1 MKIKNISDTQFEKIF
16 LSSLIFLPV
25 LIISWNLDNDFWFL
39 ISHGREV
46 VTLGIPHIEPLTI
59 HENFDFVMQQWLF
72 STIVWDLYSKYGEIA
87 IIIFFTVLTVSLG
100 VLLLKFSYICSNKK
114 IKTSSLVS
122 LVSFLSICCFFIV
135 TRPQVF
141 TYIFIVV
148 ELLSL
153 ELYAKTE
160 KFLYLC
166 VLPVISVLQINIH
179 ASMWGLLLV
188 FALPYL
194 VNSFTFSLWNLK
206 SEGYKKIPL
215 FVVLI
220 AMFVCGF
227 INPYGIKA
235 MAYIFSSYGQ
245 ELLDNTIN
253 EMAVISIKEMQG
265 LLFFVIL
272 FMVVLVFKREKKPG
286 IELRYELLLYGT
298 TILTLMSQKSLAF
311 FLIGCI
317 PFFSAVFGIL
327 EEQIVILNSNKKR
340 TRILKSIL
348 PLYVVL
354 IIACG
359 LSIKI
364 NQYSYED
371 SLPQSYKAIDFLSER
386 VSDKKKAKIY
396 TSYESGGYAE
406 YKGFKVYMDARA
418 EVFLKDNNHQ
428 EDVFE
433 EYIKMQLGD
442 IHYNDVLNKYNFSYL
457 IIDREDI
464 LHVYLNDDENY
475 ELIYKDDNS
484 KIYKPK
490 V

>member
-46 VTLGIPHIEPLTI
+46 VTSGIPHIEPLTI

-87 IIIFFTVLTVSLG
+87 IIIFFTVLSVLLG
-100 VLLLKFSYICSNKK
+100 VLLSKFSYICSNKK

-122 LVSFLSICCFFIV
+122 LVSFFCICCFFIV

-141 TYIFIVV
+141 TYIFIVI

-153 ELYAKTE
+153 ELYARTE
-160 KFLYLC
+160 KFLYLG
-166 VLPVISVLQINIH
+166 VLPVISVLQINMH
-179 ASMWGLLLV
+179 ASMWGLLFV

-194 VNSFTFSLWNLK
+194 VNSFTFELWSLK

-215 FVVLI
+215 FVALI
-220 AMFVCGF
+220 AMFACGF
-227 INPYGIKA
+227 MNPYGVKA
-235 MAYIFSSYGQ
+235 MTYVVSSYGQ

-253 EMAVISIKEMQG
+253 EMATISIKEVPG
-265 LLFFVIL
+265 LLFFAIL
-272 FMVVLVFKREKKPG
+272 FLSLMVFRCLKKQK
-286 IELRYELLLYGT
+286 IELRYELLFYGT
-298 TILTLMSQKSLAF
+298 AVLTLMSQKSFVF

-317 PFFSAVFGIL
+317 PLFSVTC
-327 EEQIVILNSNKKR
+327 QIFEGKIVVLNSNKKR
-340 TRILKSIL
+340 TCILKKVL
-348 PLYVVL
+348 PIYIAF
-354 IIACG
+354 IIICG
-359 LSIKI
+359 LNIKI
-364 NQYSYED
+364 SKYSYED
-371 SLPQSYKAIDFLSER
+371 SLPQSYKAIEYLTKN
-386 VSDKKKAKIY
+386 VADKKNEKIY

-406 YKGFKVYMDARA
+406 FKGFKVYMDARA
-418 EVFLKDNNHQ
+418 EVFLKNNNHQ

-433 EYIKMQLGD
+433 EYIKMQFGK
-442 IHYNDVLNKYNFSYL
+442 IHYNEVLNKYNFSYL
-457 IIDREDI
+457 IIDSEDI
-464 LHVYLNDDENY
+464 LYVYLNDDENY
-475 ELIYKDDNS
+475 ELIYEDDNS

>member
-1 MKIKNISDTQFEKIF
+1 M
-16 LSSLIFLPV
+16 
-25 LIISWNLDNDFWFL
+25 
-39 ISHGREV
+39 
-46 VTLGIPHIEPLTI
+46 
-59 HENFDFVMQQWLF
+59 
-72 STIVWDLYSKYGEIA
+72 
-87 IIIFFTVLTVSLG
+87 
-100 VLLLKFSYICSNKK
+100 
-114 IKTSSLVS
+114 
-122 LVSFLSICCFFIV
+122 
-135 TRPQVF
+135 F
-141 TYIFIVV
+141 TYIFIVI

-153 ELYAKTE
+153 ELYARTE
-160 KFLYLC
+160 KFLYLG
-166 VLPVISVLQINIH
+166 VLPVISVLQINMH
-179 ASMWGLLLV
+179 ASMWGLLFV

-194 VNSFTFSLWNLK
+194 VNSFTFELWSLK

-215 FVVLI
+215 FVALI
-220 AMFVCGF
+220 AMFACGF
-227 INPYGIKA
+227 MNPYGVKA

-386 VSDKKKAKIY
+386 VSDKKKAKLY

-442 IHYNDVLNKYNFSYL
+442 IHYDDVLNKYNFSYL